1 VEFDGAP
8 PSADIPPRPPGIT
21 DFADVN

>member
-1 VEFDGAP
+1 VEFHDAP
-8 PSADIPPRPPGIT
+8 PSANIPPRPPAIT